1 MARLGPPARLPATRP
16 HARGRAAGGGR
27 RRGPARDRA
36 GPGRPRPGAGQDAPA
51 AAKGGDR
58 RPGGRARR
66 DRAPARPGRG
76 GAERQGAGV
85 RLRAGRAGPSPDEA
99 QLPGARSAVREPMPK
114 AAAAIEALDPD
125 HVAEAVAGE
134 RRIGINVDG
143 KEHELGPDDVT
154 LVMQPL
160 DGYQVEAEA
169 GRAVALE
176 LELDGDLRREGLAR
190 EVVHAIQ
197 NARREAG
204 LEVSDRIC
212 SSSRRRR
219 RPARCRARPRG
230 VRGRRDP
237 GDRDLLRGH
246 RGRHRDHRGR
256 QAAPDRY

>member
-1 MARLGPPARLPATRP
+1 
-16 HARGRAAGGGR
+16 
-27 RRGPARDRA
+27 
-36 GPGRPRPGAGQDAPA
+36 
-51 AAKGGDR
+51 
-58 RPGGRARR
+58 
-66 DRAPARPGRG
+66 
-76 GAERQGAGV
+76 
-85 RLRAGRAGPSPDEA
+85 
-99 QLPGARSAVREPMPK
+99 MPK

-190 EVVHAIQ
+190 EVVHAVQ

-204 LEVSDRIC
+204 LEVSDRI
-212 SSSRRRR
+212 SLRLGGDADLLDAARAHEEYVAGETLATAVSYEGTKGGTETTVDGKPLLIAIEAR
-219 RPARCRARPRG
+219 RP
-230 VRGRRDP
+230 
-237 GDRDLLRGH
+237 
-246 RGRHRDHRGR
+246 
-256 QAAPDRY
+256 